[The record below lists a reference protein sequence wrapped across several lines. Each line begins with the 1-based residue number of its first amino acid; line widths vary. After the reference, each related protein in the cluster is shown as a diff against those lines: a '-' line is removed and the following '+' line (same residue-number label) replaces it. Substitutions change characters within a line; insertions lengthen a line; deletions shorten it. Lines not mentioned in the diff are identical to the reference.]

1 MDTTPIQE
9 EDLDVA
15 SLQDDA
21 LIEPDDDDL
30 ALLESEMEEEESA
43 EAKESEDNDDASED
57 PEKSELPSNADL
69 IKQYFSE
76 IGEIPLLTPEE
87 EQRLARSYRAGD
99 ASTFDMLVRANLR
112 LVVNIAKKYMNHG
125 LDLPDLIQE
134 GNIGLMKGIQKFDPN
149 KGYKLS
155 TYATWWI
162 RQNVIRAIADQGRM
176 IRVPV
181 HMSESMYKVTTA
193 AKDLMYQLSRQP
205 SPEEI
210 VDHLNETTPSKNN
223 GRPVWTLDKVREVMQ
238 MTDTPVSLSTPV
250 GEEGDSQ
257 LEDFIPSEGKTPES
271 EADNTALHD
280 ALFAILD
287 KFPEREKDV
296 ILKRFGFYD
305 GRIYT
310 LEEIGM
316 QYNVTRERVRQI
328 EAKVLRKMRSPS
340 NSSKLKD
347 FNTGS

>member
-21 LIEPDDDDL
+21 LVEPDDDDL

-43 EAKESEDNDDASED
+43 ETEESEDDVDSEN
-57 PEKSELPSNADL
+57 PGTSELPRNADL

-76 IGEIPLLTPEE
+76 IGEIPLLAPEE
-87 EQRLARSYRAGD
+87 EQRLARNYRAWD
-99 ASTFDMLVRANLR
+99 TSAFDMLVRANLR

-162 RQNVIRAIADQGRM
+162 RQNVTRAIADQGRM

-181 HMSESMYKVTTA
+181 HMSESMHKVTTA

-210 VDHLNETTPSKNN
+210 VDYLNETTPSKNN
-223 GRPVWTLDKVREVMQ
+223 GHPVWTLDKVREIMQ
-238 MTDTPVSLSTPV
+238 MADAPISLSTPV

-257 LEDFIPSEGKTPES
+257 LEDFIPSECKTPES

-287 KFPEREKDV
+287 KFPEREKDI
-296 ILKRFGFYD
+296 ILKRFGFCD

-310 LEEIGM
+310 LEEVGA